1 MRISVEG
8 KSGGV
13 RVRMRFEQHRRR
25 WLAVRIMLGILTFQ
39 GAVIGLWAVLA
50 PHSWYTSFPGFG
62 MHWIAVD
69 GPYNHHL
76 AGDVGAFFLALAA
89 VSGFALWRGGSA
101 LSQAA
106 GLGWLVFATPHLIYH
121 AFHRPDAM
129 SGVSFT
135 LSLLAA
141 AALLALGT
149 ACLLVPPRGPQA
161 TDPKPI
167 DFHFPR
173 RRPTR

>member
-13 RVRMRFEQHRRR
+13 RVRMRFEQHRHR

-39 GAVIGLWAVLA
+39 GAVVGLWAGLA

-62 MHWIAVD
+62 MHWVAAD

-76 AGDVGAFFLALAA
+76 TGDVGAFFLALAA
-89 VSGFALWRGGSA
+89 VSGFALRRGGSA
-101 LSQAA
+101 LAQAA
-106 GLGWLVFATPHLIYH
+106 GLGWLVFATPHVIYH
-121 AFHRPDAM
+121 AFHQPDAM

-141 AALLALGT
+141 AILLALGA
-149 ACLLVPPRGPQA
+149 ACLLVTPAQAPDPR
-161 TDPKPI
+161 PI
-167 DFHFPR
+167 EFHFPR